1 MTVIHIRK
9 SPGEK
14 KEWIFGSADP
24 SNETVKL
31 FGSMVHKRF
40 GSLNRWTNRLV
51 GSLEYYLEIKPN
63 EPRPYFMKTV
73 CVSTGKET
81 IIAKNHSL
89 WSTF

>member
-40 GSLNRWTNRLV
+40 GSLDKWTNRLV

-63 EPRPYFMKTV
+63 EPVPHFIKTV
-73 CVSTGKET
+73 NVSTGNVT
-81 IIAKNHSL
+81 AVSKNHSL
-89 WSTF
+89 WRK